1 MQDKKYL
8 ATIVPLG
15 PQARK
20 QIQKGENLD
29 VIRAAVWSET
39 AKKLTPLL
47 GSVCSRFLPAT
58 YAWSICNYRPF
69 GVMLGGVTADMED
82 MLLCYTRA
90 RLEQMNEIEARQQR
104 LISRG
109 ETLLNESPIQSLNI
123 TVVSI
128 DSSNPGTRKELEL
141 AQKFFSGDVSA
152 AAGIYY
158 LGYNCNQISESQE
171 EQLLENLQ
179 EYALWRSCR
188 SWRWPDGTFPGFGE
202 LGQPAGRG
210 AGNRCGSGGT
220 GAGQL
225 LSAP

>member
-29 VIRAAVWSET
+29 VIR
-39 AKKLTPLL
+39 
-47 GSVCSRFLPAT
+47 SVCSRFLPAT

-179 EYALWRSCR
+179 EYALCVA
-188 SWRWPDGTFPGFGE
+188 E
-202 LGQPAGRG
+202 LQELEVA
-210 AGNRCGSGGT
+210 
-220 GAGQL
+220 
-225 LSAP
+225 

>member
-82 MLLCYTRA
+82 MLLCYRFELNWP
-90 RLEQMNEIEARQQR
+90 LEKKAVQTYGTHNSTSTIILQHTESILRCPGHC
-104 LISRG
+104 LIKNHFEKS
-109 ETLLNESPIQSLNI
+109 
-123 TVVSI
+123 
-128 DSSNPGTRKELEL
+128 
-141 AQKFFSGDVSA
+141 AQ
-152 AAGIYY
+152 
-158 LGYNCNQISESQE
+158 L
-171 EQLLENLQ
+171 
-179 EYALWRSCR
+179 
-188 SWRWPDGTFPGFGE
+188 
-202 LGQPAGRG
+202 
-210 AGNRCGSGGT
+210 
-220 GAGQL
+220 
-225 LSAP
+225 

>member
-1 MQDKKYL
+1 MHSHSKLVHALDL
-8 ATIVPLG
+8 PDLISTIAEDLQVSG
-15 PQARK
+15 
-20 QIQKGENLD
+20 KG
-29 VIRAAVWSET
+29 
-39 AKKLTPLL
+39 
-47 GSVCSRFLPAT
+47 
-58 YAWSICNYRPF
+58 
-69 GVMLGGVTADMED
+69 GGVTADMED

-179 EYALWRSCR
+179 EYALCVA
-188 SWRWPDGTFPGFGE
+188 E
-202 LGQPAGRG
+202 LQELEVA
-210 AGNRCGSGGT
+210 
-220 GAGQL
+220 
-225 LSAP
+225 

>member
-128 DSSNPGTRKELEL
+128 DSSAP
-141 AQKFFSGDVSA
+141 
-152 AAGIYY
+152 AGIYY

-179 EYALWRSCR
+179 EYALCVA
-188 SWRWPDGTFPGFGE
+188 E
-202 LGQPAGRG
+202 LQELEVA
-210 AGNRCGSGGT
+210 
-220 GAGQL
+220 
-225 LSAP
+225 